1 MRSKKSTF
9 ITTLAI
15 IITIISVVSCFG
27 VLGVT
32 NSVQGISVQDK
43 KEWKVAITDI
53 SKVAMDQ
60 GAIEVLR
67 EPSFDK
73 FKINYALKMINIGH
87 SQFEFTI
94 KNDGNI
100 DAIVN
105 DIKINGIENYLNNV
119 SVELTEIKKGDV
131 IKANS
136 IVQVKVFT
144 DYKLQLLDEV
154 MIPQL
159 INLDNIEIDID
170 LKKIE

>member
-1 MRSKKSTF
+1 MRGKRSTF

-15 IITIISVVSCFG
+15 ITTIISLVSCFG

-32 NSVQGISVQDK
+32 NSVQGISIQEK
-43 KEWKVAITDI
+43 KEWKVII
-53 SKVAMDQ
+53 SDVSKLAMDQ
-60 GAIEVLR
+60 GAMEVIH

-73 FKINYALKMINIGH
+73 YKVNYGLKFINVGH

-94 KNDGNI
+94 KNDGDI

-105 DIKINGIENYLNNV
+105 DISVNGIDNYQNNV
-119 SVELTEIKKGDV
+119 SVSLTEIKVGDV

-144 DYKLQLLDEV
+144 DYNLQLLDEN

-159 INLDNIEIDID
+159 INLENIEIDIG
-170 LKKIE
+170 LEKVE